1 MNSSSCARDLRCDG
15 NGSFCLPD
23 GICICDP
30 GWTGIGPYLTI
41 TNNKCDVHI
50 DTIKS
55 LSVMEVVL
63 SVTFVVMIL
72 RNFSNKFASA
82 CSIRNFLIDPKIL
95 CGSIFFLS
103 AFFGFLVSLLFLI
116 DARRYV
122 IGQDLLVSVSST
134 LHVFFCFIG
143 LSLYFEMMLHFLRQS
158 KVLILVGSCQVIL
171 PQLTMLRNVSR
182 VIMPLCIPV
191 SLFTI
196 FPFVYR
202 ENAKVFAMTGILGV
216 GLLIFMD
223 GVLFVLALR
232 FIVEGLSKHLKK
244 TQISES
250 NAGRGEGSL
259 HMVHRRLSMASH
271 IGIISLFG
279 GSGTMVFF
287 GSWDFLFRKFAYLA
301 VIMRLIGIILFATL
315 YATISGSP
323 VMKPKKFGISLISKF
338 KIKSL
343 YFYRISSTAVL
354 VQRSPSLNASV

>member
-1 MNSSSCARDLRCDG
+1 MNSSTCARDLRCGG
-15 NGSFCLPD
+15 NGKFCLPE

-30 GWTGIGPYLTI
+30 GWTGIGPYMTI
-41 TNNKCDVHI
+41 KNTKCDVHI

-55 LSVMEVVL
+55 LSVIEVGL
-63 SVTFVVMIL
+63 SILFVAMIL

-95 CGSIFFLS
+95 CGFIFSLS
-103 AFFGFLVSLLFLI
+103 AFFGFLVSLLCLI

-122 IGQDLLVSVSST
+122 IGEDLLVSVSST
-134 LHVFFCFIG
+134 LNIFFCFIG
-143 LSLYFEMMLHFLRQS
+143 LSLYFEIMLHFLRQS

-191 SLFTI
+191 SLLTI
-196 FPFVYR
+196 FPVVYR
-202 ENAKVFAMTGILGV
+202 EDAKVFAMTGIIGI

-223 GVLFVLALR
+223 GILFVLALR
-232 FIVEGLSKHLKK
+232 FIVKGLSNHLKK
-244 TQISES
+244 PQISES
-250 NAGRGEGSL
+250 NADRGKGSL

-279 GSGTMVFF
+279 SSGMMVFF

-323 VMKPKKFGISLISKF
+323 VMKAKKPGISLSSKF
-338 KIKSL
+338 
-343 YFYRISSTAVL
+343 FYRINSTAVL

>member
-1 MNSSSCARDLRCDG
+1 MNSSTCARDLRCGG
-15 NGSFCLPD
+15 NGKFCLPE

-30 GWTGIGPYLTI
+30 GWTGIGPYMTI
-41 TNNKCDVHI
+41 KNNKCDVHI

-55 LSVMEVVL
+55 LSVIEVGL
-63 SVTFVVMIL
+63 SILFVAMIL

-95 CGSIFFLS
+95 CGFIFFLS
-103 AFFGFLVSLLFLI
+103 AFFGFLVSLLYLI

-122 IGQDLLVSVSST
+122 IGEDLLVSVSST
-134 LHVFFCFIG
+134 LNIFFCFIG
-143 LSLYFEMMLHFLRQS
+143 LSLYFEIMLHFLRQS

-191 SLFTI
+191 SLLTI
-196 FPFVYR
+196 FPVVYR
-202 ENAKVFAMTGILGV
+202 EDAKVFAMTGIIGI

-223 GVLFVLALR
+223 GILFVLALR
-232 FIVEGLSKHLKK
+232 FIVKGLSNHLKK
-244 TQISES
+244 PQISES
-250 NAGRGEGSL
+250 NADRGKGSL

-279 GSGTMVFF
+279 SSGMMVFF

-323 VMKPKKFGISLISKF
+323 VMKAKKPGISLSSKF
-338 KIKSL
+338 
-343 YFYRISSTAVL
+343 FYRINSTAVL

>member
-1 MNSSSCARDLRCDG
+1 MNSSTCARDLRCGG
-15 NGSFCLPD
+15 NGKFCLPE

-30 GWTGIGPYLTI
+30 GWTGIGPYMTI
-41 TNNKCDVHI
+41 KNNKCDVHI

-55 LSVMEVVL
+55 LSVIEVGL
-63 SVTFVVMIL
+63 SILFVAMIL

-82 CSIRNFLIDPKIL
+82 CNIRNFLIDPKIL
-95 CGSIFFLS
+95 CGFIFFLS
-103 AFFGFLVSLLFLI
+103 AFFGFLVSLLCLI

-122 IGQDLLVSVSST
+122 IGEDLLVSVSST
-134 LHVFFCFIG
+134 LNIFFCFIG
-143 LSLYFEMMLHFLRQS
+143 LSLYFEIMLHFLRQS

-191 SLFTI
+191 SLLTI
-196 FPFVYR
+196 FPVVYR
-202 ENAKVFAMTGILGV
+202 EDAKVFAMTGIIGI

-223 GVLFVLALR
+223 GILFVLALR
-232 FIVEGLSKHLKK
+232 FIVKGLSNHLKK
-244 TQISES
+244 PQISES
-250 NAGRGEGSL
+250 NADRGKGSL

-279 GSGTMVFF
+279 SSGMMVFF

-323 VMKPKKFGISLISKF
+323 VMKAKKPGISLSSKF
-338 KIKSL
+338 
-343 YFYRISSTAVL
+343 FYRINSTAVL